1 MSISKDDEK
10 KQDDHD
16 VDPKLLEI
24 QKLVALSKSFASVDP
39 SAISVS
45 TLAGITKLDLFDA
58 DLNSLPE
65 SLPKYLPN
73 LSILFCMKNKFTQ
86 VPEVIGKCPKLQM
99 VSFKSNEITSIH
111 PEALQPQL
119 RWLILTD
126 NKITSIPSTIGRC
139 TKLQK
144 FMMSGNCLSS
154 IPKEIENCHNLELIR
169 LASNQLSTPPME
181 LLNLPKLSWCAFS
194 GNPFIHQGEDL
205 SSVDEMHLQLFSEPK
220 LDDPTQGTVLGK
232 GASGVTRKYELQIE
246 NDGKSEQVPVA
257 VKEYYSSMTS
267 DGSPQDERKVAMIA
281 SSLGCNSLVHVL
293 GKTSKGNLIM
303 ELLKNYSVL
312 AEPPSLESCSRDVY
326 EDGLKISEARARAI
340 IGDLLYALMKLH
352 EKGICHGDFY
362 GHNILISDDTQD
374 QIWLTDF
381 GAAFL
386 YDGQS
391 DYGKLIVKIE
401 KRAFLHLV
409 NEVNSLVPETLQE
422 LKEKISQ
429 FSMAIPLKSFDE
441 LHRQWKEV

>member
-1 MSISKDDEK
+1 MSVSKDDEK
-10 KQDDHD
+10 KQDDQD

-24 QKLVALSKSFASVDP
+24 QKLVALSKSFSSVDP

-45 TLAGITKLDLFDA
+45 TLAGIEKLDLFDA
-58 DLNSLPE
+58 DLTSLPE

-73 LSILFCMKNKFTQ
+73 LSILFCMKNKFSQ

-154 IPKEIENCHNLELIR
+154 IPKEIENCHSLELIR

-181 LLNLPKLSWCAFS
+181 LLSLPKLSWCAFS
-194 GNPFIHQGEDL
+194 GNPFIHQGEDM
-205 SSVDEMHLQLFSEPK
+205 SSVDEMYLQLFSEPK

-246 NDGKSEQVPVA
+246 KNGKSEEIPVA

-281 SSLGCNSLVHVL
+281 SSLGCKSLVHVL

-391 DYGKLIVKIE
+391 DFGKLIVQIE

-429 FSMAIPLKSFDE
+429 FSMTIPLKSFDE